1 MQRLRAIVTRGRKL
15 SRIVST
21 YRHAPAR
28 IEFCTRGYQTEEPR
42 IELPATVLEHIDRSN
57 SSFWIFV
64 AMLLPLYTTYK
75 YMTKPDPEKI
85 KVLFKDISDIL
96 LDIDAWR
103 SDYESVVLEDDDED
117 TRVGVLGG
125 AFAQVDEDGTIN
137 SYLAVMTQKQLKF
150 VELYKK
156 LVSITDNLQKTV
168 SRLES
173 ISYFCNYLISN

>member
-1 MQRLRAIVTRGRKL
+1 MQRLRTVVTQGRKL

-21 YRHAPAR
+21 YRHTPAK
-28 IEFCTRGYQTEEPR
+28 IKFCTRGYQTEAPR
-42 IELPATVLEHIDRSN
+42 IELPASVLEHIDRSN

-64 AMLLPLYTTYK
+64 AILLPLYTTYK

-103 SDYESVVLEDDDED
+103 SDYETVVLEDDDED

-137 SYLAVMTQKQLKF
+137 SYMAVMTQKQLKF

-156 LVSITDNLQKTV
+156 LVSITNDLQSKV
-168 SRLES
+168 SQLES
-173 ISYFCNYLISN
+173 ITYICNYALSN